1 MFADFELRL
10 IFIHFFMEVR
20 CPSQRRHPRSSGKCK
35 RPLSPQRR
43 AVDVGKVRERER
55 ERVIENKQVK
65 DRRSAESDQY
75 SNCKLNLTGARTS
88 HQMGKEIGYER

>member
-1 MFADFELRL
+1 MLANVWLHL
-10 IFIHFFMEVR
+10 IFIQFFFMGVH
-20 CPSQRRHPRSSGKCK
+20 CPSQTRLHRSSGKCK
-35 RPLSPQRR
+35 RPFSQWRR
-43 AVDVGKVRERER
+43 AVDVGKDR

-65 DRRSAESDQY
+65 DRGSAESDQY

>member
-1 MFADFELRL
+1 MGV
-10 IFIHFFMEVR
+10 H
-20 CPSQRRHPRSSGKCK
+20 CPSQMQHHRSSSKCK
-35 RPLSPQRR
+35 RPLSLRR
-43 AVDVGKVRERER
+43 CAVDVGKDR

-65 DRRSAESDQY
+65 DRGSAESDQY